1 MHEIAA
7 VILAAGRATRFRAA
21 STLPTKLI
29 ALWRGFGLVRHV
41 AQAALASQARPVI
54 VVTGFARD
62 AVEAALAGLP
72 LAFVHNADFASGLA
86 GSLKTALETVPGD
99 CAGALVMLG
108 DMPQVR
114 PATLD
119 AMIAAFRD
127 RDARALVPVHNGQN
141 GNPVLVG
148 RALFAEIASLSG
160 DQGAR
165 RLLGTL
171 QAGVI
176 AWPCDDPGILADI
189 DTPDGLANLPD

>member
-21 STLPTKLI
+21 STLPTKLT
-29 ALWRGFGLVRHV
+29 ALWRGMGLVRHV
-41 AQAALASQARPVI
+41 AEVALASQARPVI

-86 GSLKTALETVPGD
+86 GSLKAALETVPGE

-119 AMIAAFRD
+119 AMISAFRH
-127 RDARALVPVHNGQN
+127 RDARALVPVHNGQS

-148 RALFAEIASLSG
+148 RTLFSEIASLSG

-165 RLLGTL
+165 RLLSTL

-176 AWPCDDPGILADI
+176 AWACDDPGILADI